1 MGNQKNFE
9 EEVSETLRREGA
21 TSQPLFD
28 VDDLEV
34 LVDEDNEEDSDDL
47 RSLQGSD
54 DEIDDNSPTFNS
66 LTDFKGPIKLV
77 AGFKFA
83 NNKILR
89 QALVQHSIEK
99 GYDFYYTHNGNK
111 RVTVKCRFK
120 CKCPWNSKKSKFI
133 GPCKC
138 PKSVKK
144 CLFKLHAT
152 NWKDSEEIFQI
163 KTLIERHICGMAT
176 HNRKVTSEYLAEKKR
191 TKLIIYGN
199 GKDQYGRVWDYV
211 AEVRK
216 SNEGSSAFVV
226 CDNIDRPSPIF
237 KRLYIYLQAC
247 KEGFLKGCRPILGV
261 DGCHLRGPYPGICLV
276 AVGKDV
282 NNNIFSIAW
291 AVVEVENTDS
301 WKWFLELLAIDLG
314 HDEGLR
320 LTFMSDRQKGLVDTL
335 KFVVPKAEIRFCA
348 RHVWANFKLT
358 WS

>member
-1 MGNQKNFE
+1 MGNQKTLKK
-9 EEVSETLRREGA
+9 VSETLRREGD
-21 TSQPLFD
+21 TSEPLFD

-47 RSLQGSD
+47 RSLQGPD
-54 DEIDDNSPTFNS
+54 DEVDDNSPTFNS

-77 AGFKFA
+77 AGLKFA
-83 NNKILR
+83 SNKILR

-111 RVTVKCRFK
+111 RVTAKCRFK
-120 CKCPWNSKKSKFI
+120 CNCPWNSKKSKFI

-152 NWKDSEEIFQI
+152 KWKDSEEVFQI

-176 HNRKVTSEYLAEKKR
+176 YSRKVTSEYLAERFIEFWRTNIDWKLKNFQDHVFKELNVHVIYDKCWLARKR
-191 TKLIIYGN
+191 AKLIIYGN
-199 GKDQYGRVWDYV
+199 GKDQYGRVWDYA
-211 AEVRK
+211 AEIRK
-216 SNEGSSAFVV
+216 SKQGSSAFVV
-226 CDNIDRPSPIF
+226 CDNIDRPPPIF
-237 KRLYIYLQAC
+237 KRLYICLQAC

-276 AVGKDV
+276 AVGKDG
-282 NNNIFSIAW
+282 NNNIFPVAW

-301 WKWFLELLAIDLG
+301 WKWFLELL
-314 HDEGLR
+314 
-320 LTFMSDRQKGLVDTL
+320 V
-335 KFVVPKAEIRFCA
+335 
-348 RHVWANFKLT
+348 
-358 WS
+358 